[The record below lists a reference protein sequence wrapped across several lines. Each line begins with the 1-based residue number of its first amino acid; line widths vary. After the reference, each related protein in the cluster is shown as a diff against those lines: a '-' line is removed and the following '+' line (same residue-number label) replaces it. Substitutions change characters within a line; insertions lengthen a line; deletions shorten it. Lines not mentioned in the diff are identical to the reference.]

1 MTSDHHEGPTPGG
14 DVGVTLETPR
24 EVLASSVDRLT
35 AVVHSLT
42 PQQLRQQAY
51 PSKWTV
57 AQVLSHLGS
66 GAVITRLRLDGD
78 VDMQAVWDEWNA
90 KDPDAQAADSLR
102 ADAALQARLASI
114 TPGEAAGLRFA
125 MGPTEIDLTAFI
137 GLRLNEHAVHTWDIV
152 VTFDDSATI
161 PTAEA
166 ELIMGT
172 LPMMAGFAGKPTGTE
187 RTLSVRTKEPERSFE
202 IALRSDGVALSPR
215 PTLEAPDLELP
226 GEALVRLV
234 YGRLDSAHSPTIAG
248 NATDLEELRKAFPG
262 I

>member
-1 MTSDHHEGPTPGG
+1 VTSDHHEEPTASGEL
-14 DVGVTLETPR
+14 GVTLETQR
-24 EVLASSVDRLT
+24 EVLASSVERL
-35 AVVHSLT
+35 AVLVHSLT

-51 PSKWTV
+51 PAQWTV

-66 GAVITRLRLDGD
+66 GADITRLRLDGD
-78 VDMQAVWDEWNA
+78 VDVQAVWDEWNA

-114 TPGEAAGLRFA
+114 TPAEAAGLRFP
-125 MGPTEIDLTAFI
+125 MGPTDMDLSTFI
-137 GLRLNEHAVHTWDIV
+137 GLRLNEHAVHTWDIE

-161 PTAEA
+161 PSTAA
-166 ELIMGT
+166 ELVIGT
-172 LPMMAGFAGKPTGTE
+172 LAMMAGFAGKPTGAE
-187 RTLSVRTKEPERSFE
+187 RTISVRTKEPERSFE

-234 YGRLDSAHSPTIAG
+234 YGRLDPAHSPTIAG
-248 NATDLEELRKAFPG
+248 HATDLEELRKAFPG